1 MRCWLHLI
9 FMRVNSIRLVIDF
22 LLLGM
27 LIYLGPNLKVK
38 QSSNTANLFV
48 YFKYFVPRSNVSND
62 HYGYLFEAP
71 RILKS
76 IKHKKFISVALTAE
90 ENEDE
95 KRLNFVQLEA
105 RRLKYTNDTN
115 SVIKVFIPDSCKY
128 GTFLELLYMMNE
140 DQHKRYFE
148 YQNWFYI
155 FGEPAVSQSM
165 KSQEVRYMQL

>member
-1 MRCWLHLI
+1 MRHWSHLI
-9 FMRVNSIRLVIDF
+9 FMRVNSAHLVIDF
-22 LLLGM
+22 LLLGI
-27 LIYLGPNLKVK
+27 LIYLGPNLKFK
-38 QSSNTANLFV
+38 QSSDTANFFV
-48 YFKYFVPRSNVSND
+48 FKYFVPRLNVSND

-71 RILKS
+71 RILES

-90 ENEDE
+90 KNEDE

-155 FGEPAVSQSM
+155 FGEPPDKQSN
-165 KSQEVRYMQL
+165 KSQEVSHIQL